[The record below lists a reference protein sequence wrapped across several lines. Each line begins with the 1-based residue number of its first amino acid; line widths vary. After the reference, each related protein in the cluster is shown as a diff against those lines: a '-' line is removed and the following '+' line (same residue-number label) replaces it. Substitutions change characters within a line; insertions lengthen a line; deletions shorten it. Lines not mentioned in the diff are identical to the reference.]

1 MKFPISNTA
10 VFLSP
15 ETESILK
22 SLSSNETN
30 HLLSLS
36 IQKLSK
42 VLPKSTVFLTRG
54 RFPFNQMILTF

>member
-1 MKFPISNTA
+1 MKFPISHTA

-15 ETESILK
+15 KTESILK
-22 SLSSNETN
+22 SLSSNEIN

-54 RFPFNQMILTF
+54 HLLYNQTILIF

>member
-1 MKFPISNTA
+1 MKFPISHTA

-30 HLLSLS
+30 RLLLLS

-54 RFPFNQMILTF
+54 HFSHSQIVLIF